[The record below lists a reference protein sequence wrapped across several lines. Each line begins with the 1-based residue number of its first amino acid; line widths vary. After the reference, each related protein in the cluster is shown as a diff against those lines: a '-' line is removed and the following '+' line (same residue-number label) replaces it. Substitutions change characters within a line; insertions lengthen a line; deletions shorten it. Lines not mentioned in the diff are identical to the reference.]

1 MRTQRF
7 FAPGTGQWPG
17 ALLLVVALLGA
28 LGSRADETRRNV
40 LFIAVDDLRP
50 TLGCYGD
57 DVAITPHLDAL
68 AARGTTFLRAYCQQS
83 VCNASRA
90 SIMTG
95 RRPDSTKVYDLTTH
109 FRKALPDVKTLP
121 QQFREAGYRSHAVGK
136 VYHGAKGHAFGNG
149 IDDDQSWSGEV
160 WFPQPHYYHSQE
172 GIDIAEKWF
181 AGHRKGLARTY
192 PKLADPDSSW
202 KDAIIRGLPWE
213 SSPTEDDEHADGQ
226 ITSKGIEHLRAHAKS
241 GEPFFLA
248 LGFLKPHVPFVAP
261 KRYFDLY
268 PEGSIPDVPNPFYPH
283 GSPEYAHLDS
293 AEMRVYHGI
302 PRKRGEPVADE
313 KLTREMR
320 RAYYACASFID
331 AQVGRLLASLD
342 ELGLRENTVIC
353 FWGDHGYHLGE
364 NNLWCKRNNYELSC
378 RVPLIIEV
386 PGQKSPGAK
395 TGALVELVDVLPTL
409 TEACGLPL
417 DRGAEGDSLLPL
429 MNDPEREWKT
439 AAFSQY
445 PRVLKAHGKIMGTS
459 MRTERWRFTE
469 WLSEDGK
476 FRQLELY
483 DLENDPE
490 GNENLARAPE
500 VQGMIPALTE
510 QLRAGWKAARPQHL
524 TTETK

>member
-1 MRTQRF
+1 MTKHLLF
-7 FAPGTGQWPG
+7 T
-17 ALLLVVALLGA
+17 ALLIIVALGLPE
-28 LGSRADETRRNV
+28 SNADESKRNV

-50 TLGCYGD
+50 TLSCYGD
-57 DVAITPHLDAL
+57 EVAITPHLDAL

-95 RRPDSTKVYDLTTH
+95 RRPDSTGVYDLTTH

-121 QQFREAGYRSHAVGK
+121 QQFREAGYHSLAVGK
-136 VYHGAKGHAFGNG
+136 IYHGAKGHAFGNG
-149 IDDDQSWSGEV
+149 IDDELSWSEDG
-160 WFPQPHYYHSQE
+160 WFPQPNFYHSKK
-172 GIDIAEKWF
+172 GIEIAEKWF
-181 AGHRKGLARTY
+181 AGHRDSLAKNY
-192 PKLADPDSSW
+192 PQLAEGNASW

-213 SSPTEDDEHADGQ
+213 SSDTPDDEHADGQ
-226 ITSKGIEHLRAHAKS
+226 IANKGIEHLQTHAKS

-248 LGFLKPHVPFVAP
+248 VGFLKPHVPFIAP

-268 PEGSIPDVPNPFYPH
+268 PEGSIPDVPNPYYPKD
-283 GSPEYAHLDS
+283 SPEYAHYDS

-331 AQVGRLLASLD
+331 AQVGRLLATLD

-353 FWGDHGYHLGE
+353 FWGDHGYHIGE

-378 RVPLIIEV
+378 RVPLIIQI
-386 PGQKSPGAK
+386 PGQKSPGAR
-395 TGALVELVDVLPTL
+395 TDALVELVDVLPTL

-417 DRGAEGDSLLPL
+417 DEGVEGDSLLPL
-429 MNDPEREWKT
+429 MADPEREWKT

-445 PRVLKAHGKIMGTS
+445 PRVLKTHGKIMGTS
-459 MRTERWRFTE
+459 MRTDRWRFTE
-469 WLSEDGK
+469 WLSADGK
-476 FRQLELY
+476 FRQVEIY

-490 GNENLARAPE
+490 GNVNLARNPAHRDR
-500 VQGMIPALTE
+500 IPALTE
-510 QLRAGWKAARPQHL
+510 QLHAGWKAARSDL
-524 TTETK
+524 N